1 MIFMVFFL
9 KKSLDK
15 LSWYCRD
22 GVQVNSWAW
31 LSSSRWCTTSYILC
45 RGRAGLVVINSFHF
59 LSFFFYSCK
68 AFVSPSILIDSFD
81 DILLWVNSCGL
92 SRIWT
97 KSLKI
102 FLALKFWLSNQML
115 LWLASFYKWCD
126 TLSASDSLS
135 LFCFQC
141 FNFNTMW
148 KLFGPIWCF
157 IGFLHLHEHLLAISS
172 IVLFLI
178 LLLLLCP
185 RSKIYMFTLYLRAL

>member
-1 MIFMVFFL
+1 MEFRWTL
-9 KKSLDK
+9 GRCYSLHADV
-15 LSWYCRD
+15 LLPISFVEVEQAYHF
-22 GVQVNSWAW
+22 S
-31 LSSSRWCTTSYILC
+31 
-45 RGRAGLVVINSFHF
+45 LVIRNSFHF
-59 LSFFFYSCK
+59 FPSFFFFKSCK

-102 FLALKFWLSNQML
+102 FLALKFLLSNQML
-115 LWLASFYKWCD
+115 LWLASFYKWFD
-126 TLSASDSLS
+126 TFSAFNSLS

-141 FNFNTMW
+141 FIFNMSW
-148 KLFGPIWCF
+148 KLFSPIWCF
-157 IGFLHLHEHLLAISS
+157 RGFLHLHERLLDISS

-185 RSKIYMFTLYLRAL
+185 WSKIYIFSLYLSAL